1 MYKVNQ
7 RKIQAR
13 DTKIKILNKSL
24 ELFRLRG
31 VGNVTLREIC
41 KECGITTGAL
51 YHHFESKEQIIQ
63 DICYDGFNAFLQKHL
78 RYQDSEFDA
87 FELIISF
94 VFLITDFSKFMGR
107 DLPRESFKLFID
119 NPASKYYSL
128 QGASYKTMYDIIER
142 GQKCCQLRNDKPV
155 EILQDYISSV
165 GLGIWS
171 LWSLSSLQIDDIRD
185 FFRVLKPEFAIK

>member
-7 RKIQAR
+7 RKVQAR
-13 DTKIKILNKSL
+13 DTKTNILSKSL
-24 ELFRLRG
+24 ELFKTKG
-31 VGNVTLREIC
+31 VNNVTMREIC

-63 DICYDGFNAFLQKHL
+63 VLCHDGFDSFLQKHL
-78 RYQDSEFDA
+78 CYQDSEFDA

-94 VFLITDFSKFMGR
+94 VFLITDFSNYMGR
-107 DLPRESFKLFID
+107 DLPREAFKMLID

-128 QGASYKTMYDIIER
+128 QGTSYKTMYDIVER
-142 GQKCCQLRNDKPV
+142 GQKCGQLRTDKSV
-155 EILQDYISSV
+155 EVLLDYVSSV

-171 LWSLSSLQIDDIRD
+171 LWSLSAIKKDDIRD
-185 FFRVLKPEFAIK
+185 FFRVLKPEFAR